1 MKRLSMTKTDSQTE
15 RPAGL
20 VPGDVPFLGWSRA
33 ALEFRH
39 LAAELAPGGFFR
51 PLIIG
56 DPGVG
61 KRTMAYVWRRVS
73 GQSPEERPIIDL
85 DTWGDVVPH
94 NCIAITARRPPPG
107 RPCFRLDTGTWG
119 ETDGTGTLPAD
130 LMQRFS
136 ITIYMPPL
144 HGQREI
150 DALTYLDFCTKARF
164 PSHRLYY
171 SKIAADLIH
180 CILFRN
186 DWPANLAGL
195 ARSLRNLSYAD
206 QSDATQADPEYQLRP
221 SCDTLRDRRPE
232 LGWFDRP
239 GVGSGPT
246 EGDEGTRRSAELVAW
261 ACGGDDIYAGW
272 VPDVAVRLYTRLVQ
286 LRLAEEV
293 GREGPD
299 AGLRLTPPPGGSG
312 GPRTDLTAET
322 FLRLSEEQFARQFLL
337 PGGAGPAE
345 GGPEV
350 VAGLRDRLRNHPVL
364 GTDFAA
370 LQAGLTIDPVEADL
384 PSYRVIAVNQVGRSR
399 STGRRTQ
406 AVGAPGQD
414 PQAAGE
420 ASEPA
425 NRFCIEDSI
434 FHVVFRGVGGGV
446 EEGRF
451 PRGGS
456 LGLAYYRHL
465 LQHPETGFSA
475 LRLEREIHRVDGTP
489 ERRVE
494 RATGEEGF
502 TSESGFDPVLDPE
515 GKRIIEKRLGAIALN
530 LEKASQKGDRLQ
542 IKELEKE
549 QRFLRAELDQAVH
562 GLRDQNRETL
572 AEMLRDNERELEEA
586 RNDGDPLVIEELEER
601 RRSFFARVEKEK
613 HGHKDKNLD
622 KSAKRARDRVRKSME
637 QAQKKLIFSGMPGL
651 AQYLR
656 ARVSYEEG
664 WWTYQPQRTSRLWQT

>member
-1 MKRLSMTKTDSQTE
+1 MIRTDSQAE
-15 RPAGL
+15 PRAGL

-51 PLIIG
+51 PLIVG

-73 GQSPEERPIIDL
+73 GKSPEERPIIDL
-85 DTWGDVVPH
+85 DTWGDAVPH
-94 NCIAITARRPPPG
+94 DCIAITARRPPPG

-119 ETDGTGTLPAD
+119 ETGGAGTLPAD
-130 LMQRFS
+130 LMQRFA
-136 ITIYMPPL
+136 ITMHMPPL
-144 HGQREI
+144 HGQRAI
-150 DALTYLDFCTKARF
+150 DALAYLDFCTKARF

-171 SKIAADLIH
+171 RRIAADLIH
-180 CILFRN
+180 SILFEN

-206 QSDATQADPEYQLRP
+206 QSEDQLRP
-221 SCDTLRDRRPE
+221 LCDILRDRRPE

-239 GVGSGPT
+239 GVGPGPH
-246 EGDEGTRRSAELVAW
+246 EGDGGTPRPAELVAW
-261 ACGGDDIYAGW
+261 ACGGDDIPAGW

-286 LRLAEEV
+286 VRLAEEV
-293 GREGPD
+293 NREGPD
-299 AGLRLTPPPGGSG
+299 AGLRPTPPPGGSG
-312 GPRTDLTAET
+312 GPRTDLTAEA
-322 FLRLSEEQFARQFLL
+322 FLRLSQEQFARQFLL
-337 PGGAGPAE
+337 PGGAGRAD

-350 VAGLRDRLRNHPVL
+350 VAGLRDRLRDHPVL

-370 LQAGLTIDPVEADL
+370 LQAGLRIDPVEADL
-384 PSYRVIAVNQVGRSR
+384 PSYRAIAVNQVGRSR
-399 STGRRTQ
+399 STGGRTQ
-406 AVGAPGQD
+406 AGGAPGRD

-425 NRFCIEDSI
+425 NRFCVEDSI
-434 FHVVFRGVGGGV
+434 FHVVFRGTGGGV

-451 PRGGS
+451 PRGES

-465 LQHPETGFSA
+465 LQHPETEFPAS
-475 LRLEREIHRVDGTP
+475 RLEREIHRVGGTP
-489 ERRVE
+489 DRRVE
-494 RATGEEGF
+494 RATAEDGF
-502 TSESGFDPVLDPE
+502 TGGSGFDPVLDPE
-515 GKRIIEKRLGAIALN
+515 GKRIIETRLGAIALE
-530 LEKASQKGDRLQ
+530 LEKASRKGDRLQ
-542 IKELEKE
+542 IEELEKE
-549 QRFLRAELDQAVH
+549 RRFLRAELDQAVH

-586 RNDGDPLVIEELEER
+586 RNDGDPVVIEELEER
-601 RRSFFARVEKEK
+601 RRSFFARVEKEN

-622 KSAKRARDRVRKSME
+622 KSAKRARDRVRKSLE

-656 ARVSYEEG
+656 ARVSYEGG